1 MSKRNN
7 HSHVLGSVLLSML
20 TLCSLSGAVS
30 VFAGAADQ
38 SDASLYTSVA
48 KDPLLTPA
56 LMAPMAAR
64 TLLLSITQAG
74 DRLVA
79 VGEHGNIVY
88 SDDHGKHWEQASVP
102 VSTNL
107 TAVTFV
113 GSDLGW
119 AVGHHGVILG
129 TTDGGLTW
137 ELLFDG
143 MQAGK
148 QVIEAAQ
155 ARYEAAEAA
164 LENAAEDAAEDE
176 KEAALE
182 RLDLADLALGDALAS
197 IEFGPAQPLM
207 DIWFGSETEGV
218 AVGSYGQI
226 FRTTD
231 GGHTW
236 TLWKHKI
243 DNPNNYHFY
252 GIKETDS
259 GVLYLVG
266 EQGGIFRSADNGE
279 NWTALNSPYHGS
291 FYGALTTTHA
301 DAEVLLVYGFNG
313 HLYRSTDA
321 GETWQQIESN
331 TRRSINDGLV
341 MNDGSLVL
349 VGNNGV
355 VLHSTDGGKSF
366 STKVDAFERPFVSII
381 EVDGDKL
388 AMVGITG
395 ARVITVSEATLL

>member
-1 MSKRNN
+1 MFKRKN
-7 HSHVLGSVLLSML
+7 HSHVLGSALLSIL
-20 TLCSLSGAVS
+20 TLCGLSGAAS
-30 VFAGAADQ
+30 VFADAADQ
-38 SDASLYTSVA
+38 SDANLYVSVA

-56 LMAPMAAR
+56 LKAPMAAR

-88 SDDHGKHWEQASVP
+88 SDDHGKHWEQANVP

-107 TAVTFV
+107 TAVTFM
-113 GSDLGW
+113 GPQLGW

-137 ELLFDG
+137 TLLFDG
-143 MQAGK
+143 MQAGE
-148 QVIEAAQ
+148 QVIKAAQ
-155 ARYEAAEAA
+155 VEYEAAEAA
-164 LENAAEDAAEDE
+164 LETAAEGER
-176 KEAALE
+176 EAVLE

-207 DIWFGSETEGV
+207 DVWFGSETEGLV
-218 AVGSYGQI
+218 VGSYGQI
-226 FRTTD
+226 FRTVD
-231 GGHTW
+231 GGQTW

-252 GIKETDS
+252 GIKETE
-259 GVLYLVG
+259 GGILYLVG
-266 EQGGIFRSADNGE
+266 EQGGIFRSTDRGQS
-279 NWTALNSPYHGS
+279 WTALNSPYHGS
-291 FYGALTTTHA
+291 FYGALTTTYA
-301 DAEVLLVYGFNG
+301 GEEVLLVYGFNG

-321 GETWQQIESN
+321 GDTWQQIESS

-341 MNDGSLVL
+341 MDDGSLVL

-355 VLHSTDGGKSF
+355 VLRSTDGGKNF
-366 STKVDAFERPFVSII
+366 SMKIDVLERPFVSII
-381 EVDGDKL
+381 GVDGDKL

-395 ARVITVSEATLL
+395 VRVIAVSEATLL